1 MADNCVLSSLMTNST
16 SWSLADDDNLLSVL
30 RDMSQK
36 FLSRTTQIMDKM
48 DKLALKTSS
57 VQVKLDTANNNFL
70 LLSNIKFIEARVYDD
85 NEDVPDELQGNK
97 NSDDIQRSE
106 EEIITEALK
115 HGVNLITTG
124 FEKVQVEGSD
134 SESEDDGDRQF
145 YVLQPINK
153 YHVRQLPAVIGTPEW
168 FDDDKI
174 GLAEEEK
181 QAEDAALS
189 ESESEDEEMSKQ
201 DVKDESEYS
210 DSEPETKVK
219 SSTAVAAPVA
229 SLNHPESESV
239 SDPQILSFLMAGSGF
254 SNFGAWSHLP
264 ANA

>member
-1 MADNCVLSSLMTNST
+1 
-16 SWSLADDDNLLSVL
+16 
-30 RDMSQK
+30 
-36 FLSRTTQIMDKM
+36 MDKM

-97 NSDDIQRSE
+97 TNDDIQRSE

-115 HGVNLITTG
+115 HGVNLINTG

-153 YHVRQLPAVIGTPEW
+153 YHVRQLPAVIGTTEW

-181 QAEDAALS
+181 QTEDAALS
-189 ESESEDEEMSKQ
+189 ESESEDEEMPKQ
-201 DVKDESEYS
+201 EVKDDSEYS
-210 DSEPETKVK
+210 DSEPDNK
-219 SSTAVAAPVA
+219 
-229 SLNHPESESV
+229 
-239 SDPQILSFLMAGSGF
+239 
-254 SNFGAWSHLP
+254 
-264 ANA
+264 